1 MGPVCRRKLGFD
13 GPSTGSPLH
22 MGEAMPDL
30 KKENKLLT
38 HLNSLLADSYYIDT
52 NHSGEVRITPV
63 NKAILGKS

>member
-1 MGPVCRRKLGFD
+1 
-13 GPSTGSPLH
+13 

-30 KKENKLLT
+30 KKENKLIT

-63 NKAILGKS
+63 NKAILGNHGTKS